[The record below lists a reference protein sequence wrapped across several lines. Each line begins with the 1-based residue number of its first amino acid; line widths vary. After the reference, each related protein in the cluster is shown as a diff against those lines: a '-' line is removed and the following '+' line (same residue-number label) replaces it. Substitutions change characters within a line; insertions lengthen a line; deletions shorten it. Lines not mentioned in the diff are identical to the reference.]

1 MGLQEA
7 GVQPRLPFHLMSYT
21 KVGWQE
27 VSPVNSVS
35 AIPIFHHEKAVVCS
49 GFAVRSAF
57 PPEIRKDVLW
67 PQIRGPLHRTYRDN
81 RHCSPE

>member
-35 AIPIFHHEKAVVCS
+35 AIPLFHPGKAGCLHGVCRPFGLS
-49 GFAVRSAF
+49 PSN
-57 PPEIRKDVLW
+57 PPLIL
-67 PQIRGPLHRTYRDN
+67 N
-81 RHCSPE
+81 RPEEYSHLEPI